1 MKNQKELFDRIS
13 KACSKNITITY
24 STSFSSAIKL
34 LDKKL
39 QEDIYSIYG
48 YVRLGD
54 EIVDTFH
61 SYNKKELIKQFRN
74 ETKYALENKISLNP
88 ILNNFQDVIN
98 RYNIPFILIDEF
110 IQSMEFD
117 LNQKEYNESQY
128 KEYIK
133 GSAENVGLM
142 CLYVFCNNN
151 IKLYNELE
159 PHAISLG
166 AAFQKINFLRD
177 LNHDHL
183 LLGRIY
189 FPGINISEF
198 SNEDKKNIEIDIKK
212 DFDHGLEG
220 IKRLPKPAKRGVYIA
235 YIYYWNLFLKIK
247 TIESSKILKERI
259 RISNLKKIYL
269 ILRSY
274 FDLFTNRLK

>member
-24 STSFSSAIKL
+24 STSFSFSIKL
-34 LDKKL
+34 LNKNL
-39 QEDIYSIYG
+39 QEDIYGIYG

-61 SYNKKELIKQFRN
+61 SYNKKDLIKQFRN
-74 ETKYALENKISLNP
+74 ETIYALENKISLNP
-88 ILNNFQDVIN
+88 ILNNFQYVIN
-98 RYNIPFILIDEF
+98 KYNIPWILIDEF

-117 LNQKEYNESQY
+117 LKKKEYDETQY
-128 KEYIK
+128 KKYIK

-159 PHAISLG
+159 HHAISLG
-166 AAFQKINFLRD
+166 SAFQKINFLRD

-189 FPGINISEF
+189 FPGVNISEF
-198 SNEDKKNIEIDIKK
+198 NNEDKKNIEIDISK
-212 DFDHGLEG
+212 DFNHGLEG
-220 IKRLPKPAKRGVYIA
+220 IKRLPKSSQRGVYIA
-235 YIYYWNLFLKIK
+235 YIYYWHLFNKIK
-247 TIESSKILKERI
+247 TIEASKILKERI
-259 RISNLKKIYL
+259 RISNVKKIFL

-274 FDLFTNRLK
+274 IDLFTNRLK

>member
-24 STSFSSAIKL
+24 STSFSFSIKL
-34 LDKKL
+34 LNKNL
-39 QEDIYSIYG
+39 QEDIYGIYG

-61 SYNKKELIKQFRN
+61 SYNKKDLIKQFRN
-74 ETKYALENKISLNP
+74 ETIYALENKISLNP
-88 ILNNFQDVIN
+88 ILNNFQYVIN
-98 RYNIPFILIDEF
+98 KYNIPWILIDEF

-117 LNQKEYNESQY
+117 LKKKEYDETQY
-128 KEYIK
+128 KKYIK

-166 AAFQKINFLRD
+166 SAFQKINFLRD

-189 FPGINISEF
+189 FPGVNISEF
-198 SNEDKKNIEIDIKK
+198 NNKDKKNIEIDISK
-212 DFDHGLEG
+212 DFNHGLEG
-220 IKRLPKPAKRGVYIA
+220 IKRLPKSSQRGVYIA
-235 YIYYWNLFLKIK
+235 YIYYWHLFKKIK
-247 TIESSKILKERI
+247 TIEASKILKERI
-259 RISNLKKIYL
+259 RISNVKKIFL

-274 FDLFTNRLK
+274 IDLFTNRLK